1 MSVLQQTVSLA
12 AQLRAFSS
20 LLSLPSQAQSVIK
33 AFRRQGIGS
42 ADVSNTAR
50 FLLSRL
56 ESLSALLQV
65 FQIFRGRAELAASR
79 PMARLCALFRCAPQ
93 IPQTRLTLASALR
106 RWWFLVTVCACGGKT
121 LISRLNLFPSAT
133 CRGLRPCLLWH
144 LWPVSASALQ
154 TRKPSPNTIGP
165 PTFARL
171 CVTASLTATSRSK
184 VCAWFISMAKGC
196 ILRLPPPDAFVV
208 QIMFRNLLYDICL
221 LCGMD
226 MLKTCNRLAW
236 SLNSSILCLGLF
248 LILCFLIVGR
258 RWVM

>member
-42 ADVSNTAR
+42 ADVFNTAR
-50 FLLSRL
+50 FFLSRL

-93 IPQTRLTLASALR
+93 IPQTRLNLASALG

-121 LISRLNLFPSAT
+121 LISRLNPRPSAT
-133 CRGLRPCLLWH
+133 CRGLTSLPPMAFAVSFRIRFADAKTAVKHHRPTHILPLEPH
-144 LWPVSASALQ
+144 LICTL
-154 TRKPSPNTIGP
+154 I
-165 PTFARL
+165 
-171 CVTASLTATSRSK
+171 SRPK
-184 VCAWFISMAKGC
+184 VCAWFISMAKRS
-196 ILRLPPPDAFVV
+196 ILRLSPPDAFVV

-221 LCGMD
+221 LCD
-226 MLKTCNRLAW
+226 IDVLKTCNRLAW
-236 SLNSSILCLGLF
+236 SL
-248 LILCFLIVGR
+248 
-258 RWVM
+258 

>member
-33 AFRRQGIGS
+33 VFRRQGIGS
-42 ADVSNTAR
+42 ADVINTAR

-56 ESLSALLQV
+56 ESLSAAPTSLSFLRFRSKSSKSSKGGQSWPLRVQRRDSV
-65 FQIFRGRAELAASR
+65 FHFVPATDSPDTRISVMASVV
-79 PMARLCALFRCAPQ
+79 LSDCC
-93 IPQTRLTLASALR
+93 TS
-106 RWWFLVTVCACGGKT
+106 GGKT
-121 LISRLNLFPSAT
+121 LISRINLYPSAT

-171 CVTASLTATSRSK
+171 CVTAALTAISRPK
-184 VCAWFISMAKGC
+184 GCILIISIAKGC
-196 ILRLPPPDAFVV
+196 ILRLSPPDTF
-208 QIMFRNLLYDICL
+208 
-221 LCGMD
+221 
-226 MLKTCNRLAW
+226 
-236 SLNSSILCLGLF
+236 
-248 LILCFLIVGR
+248 IV
-258 RWVM
+258 

>member
-42 ADVSNTAR
+42 ADEFNTAR

-65 FQIFRGRAELAASR
+65 FQIFRGQAELAASR

-93 IPQTRLTLASALR
+93 IPQTRLNLASALG

-121 LISRLNLFPSAT
+121 LISRSNLGASGS
-133 CRGLRPCLLWH
+133 CRALRACPLWH
-144 LWPVSASALQ
+144 LPSVFASASRTQ
-154 TRKPSPNTIGP
+154 KPPSNTIGLH
-165 PTFARL
+165 TFARL
-171 CVTASLTATSRSK
+171 GLITSAPSSPARRQ
-184 VCAWFISMAKGC
+184 CITDIFI
-196 ILRLPPPDAFVV
+196 
-208 QIMFRNLLYDICL
+208 
-221 LCGMD
+221 
-226 MLKTCNRLAW
+226 
-236 SLNSSILCLGLF
+236 
-248 LILCFLIVGR
+248 
-258 RWVM
+258 

>member
-33 AFRRQGIGS
+33 AFRRQGIGD
-42 ADVSNTAR
+42 ADVVNTAR

-93 IPQTRLTLASALR
+93 IPQTRLNLASALGR
-106 RWWFLVTVCACGGKT
+106 LSFLVDVCARAGKT
-121 LISRLNLFPSAT
+121 LISSSNLSASGS
-133 CRGLRPCLLWH
+133 CRALRACPLWH
-144 LWPVSASALQ
+144 LWPVSASASQ

-165 PTFARL
+165 HTFARL
-171 CVTASLTATSRSK
+171 SLITSLPSSPARRAFLGFIYSFRTDLIRSFFVTYVLKSCRAGCLLI
-184 VCAWFISMAKGC
+184 VWFACSGS
-196 ILRLPPPDAFVV
+196 
-208 QIMFRNLLYDICL
+208 L
-221 LCGMD
+221 LCGQ
-226 MLKTCNRLAW
+226 
-236 SLNSSILCLGLF
+236 
-248 LILCFLIVGR
+248 
-258 RWVM
+258 